1 MKIILAST
9 SPRRLELLRGLGLK
23 VKVVGSRVRESK
35 FSIKNPEKLVNTL
48 ALTKAQ
54 EVASRIKDGLVI
66 GADTI
71 VVLRGKILGKPKD
84 SREAKSMLRE
94 LSGKTHEVLTGLAVI
109 DASSGKTMVDFVRTK
124 VKFRKLTDEE
134 IANYVAA
141 DKPFDKAGAYAI
153 QEKAGLFVERI
164 DGCYFNVVGL
174 PLARLAEILR
184 KFNINLV

>member
-23 VKVVGSRVRESK
+23 VKVVSSRVKESK
-35 FSIKNPEKLVNTL
+35 FNIKNPEKLVKTL

-54 EVASRIKDGLVI
+54 EVARRTKEGLII

-71 VVLRGKILGKPKD
+71 VVLKGKILGKPEGEE
-84 SREAKSMLRE
+84 EARAMLRE
-94 LSGKTHEVLTGLAVI
+94 LSGKTHEVLTGLAII
-109 DASSGKTMVDFVRTK
+109 DASSGKTMVDFVRTN
-124 VKFRKLTDEE
+124 VKFRKLTEEE
-134 IANYVAA
+134 IASYVAS

-153 QEKAGLFVERI
+153 QEKAGLFVEKI

-174 PLARLAEILR
+174 PLAKLAEMLR
-184 KFNINLV
+184 GYGVTLI